1 MGIQR
6 AFKMYALA
14 RRHARRITQVGGVL
28 LMAVGIM
35 QVTGIW
41 ASIIAQLQVLVANWQ
56 TPL

>member
-1 MGIQR
+1 
-6 AFKMYALA
+6 MYALA